1 MPGHRIADMT
11 ETQALPDT
19 EGEAAEQVAATD
31 PINLPWAD
39 VQPEQFQMLRLAP
52 LQTDRAT
59 GGRPLR
65 FAQFGRAER
74 NGKDF
79 SLLRLDI
86 QLPAQKVRKEQNRLD
101 VWVDHTTHRVRFGPA
116 SGLQIEPWNRG
127 LGRFL
132 IAQGVHWAQKK
143 WSHYAIEGVALANK
157 DALNEDT
164 RLRRDH
170 FLKTQGFEVVYA
182 DAQHLKGSVKGV
194 QVSELHSTWNGEK
207 IQILEIL
214 DAANMLQHAE
224 ANLLEQEIKLRKQ
237 EEKVTQF
244 KREDTGLRFTIACLV
259 AFAVFQAGLLIW
271 IATHR

>member
-1 MPGHRIADMT
+1 MT
-11 ETQALPDT
+11 ETHALPDT
-19 EGEAAEQVAATD
+19 ETESEVAAETAVTD
-31 PINLPWAD
+31 PVNMPWAD
-39 VQPEQFQMLRLAP
+39 VQPENFQMLRLAP

-65 FAQFGRAER
+65 FVQFGRAER
-74 NGKDF
+74 HNKDF

-101 VWVDHTTHRVRFGPA
+101 VWVDHSTRRVRFGPE

-127 LGRFL
+127 IGRFL
-132 IAQGVHWAQKK
+132 LAQGVHWAQKK
-143 WSHYAIEGVALANK
+143 WSNYSIESVPLANK

-164 RLRRDH
+164 RMRRDH

-182 DAQHLKGSVKGV
+182 DAQHLKGSVKGT
-194 QVSELHSTWNGEK
+194 QVSALHSTWNGEK
-207 IQILEIL
+207 IQVVEIL
-214 DAANMLQHAE
+214 DASNMLQQAE